1 MAPTEHVGVLVLPA
15 QYMADS
21 VNHQAICTVE
31 RIIEMA
37 VRTRHADDGE
47 TRLSSVANAILL
59 LKTFSDEQSELGI
72 SALAERLGL
81 AKSTVHRLA
90 STLVEAAMLEQN
102 KETGK
107 YRLGLAV
114 FELGSLVRRK
124 IDISFEAKPWLMTLR
139 EQTGETVDLSILDH
153 GGVVCVNFLES
164 QKVNRISS
172 GIGLRKPVHC
182 TAEGKALIAFQPPPA
197 IERIINAGLTKRTPR
212 TMVDPAVLQEEVAKV
227 RARGYATDDEE
238 YELGVR
244 SIAAPI
250 MDDSG
255 ISVAA
260 VGVTGPTQRL
270 SKNRLLTLARH
281 VVAAAKAISLRLGAR
296 TRVL

>member
-1 MAPTEHVGVLVLPA
+1 MSKI
-15 QYMADS
+15 ADKVDS
-21 VNHQAICTVE
+21 S
-31 RIIEMA
+31 
-37 VRTRHADDGE
+37 DKGE

-59 LKTFSDEQSELGI
+59 MKSFSDERSEIGI
-72 SALAERLGL
+72 TTLAEHLGL

-90 STLVEAAMLEQN
+90 STLVEAGMLEQN

-107 YRLGLAV
+107 YHLGLAV

-172 GIGLRKPVHC
+172 GIGLRKPIHC
-182 TAEGKALIAFQPPPA
+182 TAQGKALIAFQPMEI
-197 IERIINAGLTKRTPR
+197 IERIITAKLERRTPR
-212 TMVDPAVLQEEVAKV
+212 TMMKSAVLLDEFAKI

-238 YELGVR
+238 YETGVR
-244 SIAAPI
+244 GIAAPI
-250 MDDSG
+250 RDDNG
-255 ISVAA
+255 NSVAA

-270 SKNRLLTLARH
+270 TKAGLLALTEN
-281 VVAAAKAISLRLGAR
+281 VTAAAQAISQRLGNR
-296 TRVL
+296 SGF

>member
-1 MAPTEHVGVLVLPA
+1 M
-15 QYMADS
+15 
-21 VNHQAICTVE
+21 
-31 RIIEMA
+31 
-37 VRTRHADDGE
+37 VRRTKQGE
-47 TRLSSVANAILL
+47 EEGTRLSSVANAILL
-59 LKTFSDEQSELGI
+59 MKTFSDEQSELGI

-90 STLVEAAMLEQN
+90 STLVEAGMLEQN

-124 IDISFEAKPWLMTLR
+124 IDISLEAKPWLMTLR

-164 QKVNRISS
+164 KNVNRISS
-172 GIGLRKPVHC
+172 GVGLRKPVHC
-182 TAEGKALIAFQPPPA
+182 TAEGKALIAFQPA
-197 IERIINAGLTKRTPR
+197 STIERMVGSGTVERRTPR
-212 TMVDPAVLQEEVAKV
+212 TLIDPGALKEELANI

-250 MDDSG
+250 RDDSG
-255 ISVAA
+255 NSVAA
-260 VGVTGPTQRL
+260 VGVTGPKQRL
-270 SKNRLLTLARH
+270 TKTRLLSIAPFVT
-281 VVAAAKAISLRLGAR
+281 AAAQAISRRLGDR
-296 TRVL
+296 PRLL

>member
-1 MAPTEHVGVLVLPA
+1 M
-15 QYMADS
+15 
-21 VNHQAICTVE
+21 
-31 RIIEMA
+31 
-37 VRTRHADDGE
+37 VRRAKQGDDGG

-59 LKTFSDEQSELGI
+59 MKTFSDEQSELGI

-81 AKSTVHRLA
+81 AKSTIHRLA
-90 STLVEAAMLEQN
+90 STLVEAGMLEQN

-124 IDISFEAKPWLMTLR
+124 IDISLEAKPWLMTLR

-164 QKVNRISS
+164 KNVNRISS

-182 TAEGKALIAFQPPPA
+182 TAEGKALIAFQPA
-197 IERIINAGLTKRTPR
+197 STIERIIGGGTVERRTPR
-212 TMVDPAVLQEEVAKV
+212 TLIDPGALKEELANI

-250 MDDSG
+250 RDDSG
-255 ISVAA
+255 NSVAA
-260 VGVTGPTQRL
+260 VGVTGPKQRL
-270 SKNRLLTLARH
+270 TKTRLLSIAPFVT
-281 VVAAAKAISLRLGAR
+281 AAAKAISLRLGDR
-296 TRVL
+296 PRLL